1 MQAARFA
8 LLARGVGGEGKKVGD
23 LGPLTPATEPEFMAQ
38 ARVLIASAKP
48 EAALKLLDRVA
59 EIHLAQ
65 QRFVANAAHE
75 LRTPLNAILGFA
87 ELLKDGVVPAGL
99 RSRLK
104 GGVFGS
110 AMMVSLATLLGTPI
124 VRGPFAWLPFTLLIV
139 VFVLGFLGLA
149 YSLYPYVVIDRLTIW
164 QAASSPA
171 ALKVILVGVCISLPA
186 IAIYTAFSYR
196 VFRGKATDLRYA

>member
-1 MQAARFA
+1 VRA
-8 LLARGVGGEGKKVGD
+8 
-23 LGPLTPATEPEFMAQ
+23 
-38 ARVLIASAKP
+38 
-48 EAALKLLDRVA
+48 
-59 EIHLAQ
+59 
-65 QRFVANAAHE
+65 
-75 LRTPLNAILGFA
+75 
-87 ELLKDGVVPAGL
+87 
-99 RSRLK
+99 
-104 GGVFGS
+104 
-110 AMMVSLATLLGTPI
+110 LLGTPI